1 MFADLNTEL
10 ENLPDLA
17 IVAVGGLPILSSQG
31 NYTLCGAPIDTDSLR
46 AQLLQGLG
54 LGAVLTY
61 KNPNQKSLIQL
72 GQLCLSKNHLW
83 TAHVLS
89 LTLVFHQ
96 APIALRNAF
105 AFDRQFHLSWV
116 ESEVDS
122 TPCTF
127 TATASLRQW
136 YRMINYADQPSFSAP
151 QRQWFT
157 KVQSLLSPILLG

>member
-1 MFADLNTEL
+1 MFADLNAEL
-10 ENLPDLA
+10 ENLPDIA
-17 IVAVGGLPILSSQG
+17 IVAVGGLPILSCQG
-31 NYTLCGAPIDTDSLR
+31 NYSLCGTPIDIDSLR

-61 KNPNQKSLIQL
+61 KNPNQKSLSEL
-72 GQLCLSKNHLW
+72 GQLCLSKHHLW

-89 LTLVFHQ
+89 LSLVFHQ

-116 ESEVDS
+116 ESEIDS
-122 TPCTF
+122 SPCTF

-136 YRMINYADQPSFSAP
+136 HRMMKYAEDPAFSMP
-151 QRQWFT
+151 QRQWFA
-157 KVQSLLSPILLG
+157 KVQSLLGPILLG